1 MSVDNSSLLIC
12 FGIITY
18 CIFSF
23 FQGKNGTAKNMM
35 VIDDNFTLGYI
46 EKNKATAPSVKL
58 APIKIKVTEVE
69 AKKSNT
75 LQQECVRIMIAI
87 GYSQS
92 SAKEIVRDF
101 FKKHTAD
108 SLEDFFVKINKP
120 EFNSTN

>member
-23 FQGKNGTAKNMM
+23 FQGKNGTAKNAM
-35 VIDDNFTLGYI
+35 VIDDNFTIGYI
-46 EKNKATAPSVKL
+46 EKTKKVTPAIKL
-58 APIKIKVTEVE
+58 APVKIKITEVE
-69 AKKSNT
+69 DKKPKT
-75 LQQECVRIMIAI
+75 LQEECVRIMIAI

-92 SAKEIVRDF
+92 SAKQIVKDF

-108 SLEDFFVKINKP
+108 SLEDFFVKINNP
-120 EFNSTN
+120 EFNSAN